1 MNSIISWNAQRGMH
15 PVFLT
20 KNFFN
25 WDVCVN
31 RKKKKS
37 MPVSFLN
44 QYLGQW
50 RCIGHT
56 PIHCSVMTE
65 HVVSYDR
72 LQANYEV
79 QFDTHK

>member
-1 MNSIISWNAQRGMH
+1 
-15 PVFLT
+15 
-20 KNFFN
+20 
-25 WDVCVN
+25 
-31 RKKKKS
+31 

-56 PIHCSVMTE
+56 PIHCSVTTE
-65 HVVSYDR
+65 HVMID
-72 LQANYEV
+72 LQAKYEV

>member
-1 MNSIISWNAQRGMH
+1 
-15 PVFLT
+15 
-20 KNFFN
+20 
-25 WDVCVN
+25 
-31 RKKKKS
+31 